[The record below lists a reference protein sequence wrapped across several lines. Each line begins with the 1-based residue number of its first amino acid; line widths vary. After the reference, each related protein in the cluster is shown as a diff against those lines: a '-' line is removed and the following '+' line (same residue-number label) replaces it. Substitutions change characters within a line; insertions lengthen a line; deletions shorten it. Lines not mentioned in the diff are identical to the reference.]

1 VVEEIALTD
10 RYKQWADE
18 CSKLFDGID
27 ILCVEA
33 IHTKSNTEKIIEVTD
48 TGMTGSSDQ
57 IKEDMRLIGD
67 LAIKKMEAIYHPHF
81 EREASTATTAVL
93 SGAMNIVGGA
103 ASPQKVNP
111 SRPSTADPT
120 LHESVPV
127 NGGLM
132 RKATSQ
138 EVINVKGS
146 ESEKPRSTK
155 VAGSNPTTPRAA
167 RRSSLAG
174 RFLSAITD

>member
-1 VVEEIALTD
+1 
-10 RYKQWADE
+10 
-18 CSKLFDGID
+18 
-27 ILCVEA
+27 
-33 IHTKSNTEKIIEVTD
+33 
-48 TGMTGSSDQ
+48 
-57 IKEDMRLIGD
+57 
-67 LAIKKMEAIYHPHF
+67 
-81 EREASTATTAVL
+81 
-93 SGAMNIVGGA
+93 MNIVGGA

-120 LHESVPV
+120 LHESVAA

-146 ESEKPRSTK
+146 EKAGAAK
-155 VAGSNPTTPRAA
+155 IAGSNPTTPRAA